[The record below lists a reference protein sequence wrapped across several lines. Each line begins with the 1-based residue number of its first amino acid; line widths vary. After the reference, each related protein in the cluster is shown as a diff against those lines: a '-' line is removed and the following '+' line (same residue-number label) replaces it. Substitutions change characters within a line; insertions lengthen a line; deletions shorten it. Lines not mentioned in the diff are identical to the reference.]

1 MLAEIFMLRLET
13 ILRASEATLASDT
26 PSTSSDIRFV
36 PIRLLAISVS
46 DRRKSADKYLEDSG
60 GRNPLSDRLI
70 GDGGQGSG
78 PSLSLKV
85 RSSPVIK
92 S

>member
-46 DRRKSADKYLEDSG
+46 DRRKSADKYLEEGSCGRTSG
-60 GRNPLSDRLI
+60 DEPLRSDL
-70 GDGGQGSG
+70 GGE
-78 PSLSLKV
+78 
-85 RSSPVIK
+85 RR
-92 S
+92 